1 MLEIQRLAVEFA
13 VAGQQLA
20 RTARRHD
27 AKLADQI
34 SRAATSTVLN
44 LNEGIGRRQP
54 ADKRS
59 RYDIALGECRECGA
73 AGMLAAAYGYS
84 DDVEPFLA
92 LADRMGAMLYR
103 FREALDGWR

>member
-1 MLEIQRLAVEFA
+1 

-20 RTARRHD
+20 RAVKPHD

-34 SRAATSTVLN
+34 SRSATSTVLN

-54 ADKRS
+54 ADKRA

-73 AGMLAAAYGYS
+73 AGMLAAAYGYVE
-84 DDVEPFLA
+84 DVDVDGFLS

-103 FREALDGWR
+103 FRAALDGWR